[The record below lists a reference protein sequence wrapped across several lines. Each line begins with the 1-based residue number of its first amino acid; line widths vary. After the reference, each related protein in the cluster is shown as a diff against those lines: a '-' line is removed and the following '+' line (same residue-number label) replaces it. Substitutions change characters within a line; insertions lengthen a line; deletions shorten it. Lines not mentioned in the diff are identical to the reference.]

1 MIFFLLP
8 FFMFFLFLL
17 ILLPFKFT
25 LDSLVNI
32 IYIPGQIYKIATNKK
47 LRKNHSVEHAAVN
60 ILEKQYGYRNLAG
73 YAEEDGFYIMGAR
86 YPEQVLEAAK
96 IGLNALKSGR
106 TDLAIHKRCGT
117 SITAANLISSLLFL
131 ILLFVTKT
139 FSIFNMIIALIFAN
153 VAGPWLG
160 VYLQKYLTTYT
171 DVKDLEIKGV
181 RWAGRSQLGSSS
193 KIFVETQSIPYLNR

>member
-96 IGLNALKSGR
+96 LGLDALKSGR
-106 TDLAIHKRCGT
+106 NDLAIHKRCGT

-131 ILLFVTKT
+131 ILLFATKT
-139 FSIFNMIIALIFAN
+139 FSIFNIIIALIFAN
-153 VAGPWLG
+153 LAGPWLG
-160 VYLQKYLTTYT
+160 VYLQKHLTTYT

-181 RWAGRSQLGSSS
+181 RWAERSQLGRSS
-193 KIFVETQSIPYLNR
+193 KIFVETQSIPYLNG

>member
-47 LRKNHSVEHAAVN
+47 LRKNHSVEHATVN

-96 IGLNALKSGR
+96 LGLDALKSGR
-106 TDLAIHKRCGT
+106 NDLAIHKRCGT

-131 ILLFVTKT
+131 ILLFATKT
-139 FSIFNMIIALIFAN
+139 FSIFNIIIALIFAN
-153 VAGPWLG
+153 LAGPWLG
-160 VYLQKYLTTYT
+160 VYLQKHLTTYT

-181 RWAGRSQLGSSS
+181 RWAERSQLGRSS
-193 KIFVETQSIPYLNR
+193 KIFVETQSIPYLNG

>member
-1 MIFFLLP
+1 MFFFLLP
-8 FFMFFLFLL
+8 FFMLFLFLI

-47 LRKNHSVEHAAVN
+47 LRKNHSIEHATVN

-73 YAEEDGFYIMGAR
+73 YAEEEGFYIMGAQ

-96 IGLNALKSGR
+96 IGLNALKSGQSE
-106 TDLAIHKRCGT
+106 LAIHKRCGT
-117 SITAANLISSLLFL
+117 SMTAANLVSSVLFL
-131 ILLFVTKT
+131 LLLYITKT

-153 VAGPWLG
+153 LAGPWLG

-171 DVKDLEIKGV
+171 EVEEIEIKGV
-181 RWAGRSQLGSSS
+181 RWAGSSQFGRAS
-193 KIFVETQSIPYLNR
+193 KIFVETKSIPYLNR